1 MSEPLHVT
9 VREEARER
17 ESFFRDDAEDSELAE
32 RQLQIVAVCNTVDDL
47 VMLVNRLRRG
57 LQRASPHDRL
67 PAQALDYLNRNN
79 LQGSPLREGGQ

>member
-9 VREEARER
+9 VRNRAYPLYEAT
-17 ESFFRDDAEDSELAE
+17 DAEHAELAAFA
-32 RQLQIVAVCNTVDDL
+32 RDAAVVCGTVDDL

-57 LQRASPHDRL
+57 LQRASPHDGL

-79 LQGSPLREGGQ
+79 LQGSPLRDSAA

>member
-79 LQGSPLREGGQ
+79 LQGSPLRDSAA